1 MRYVPK
7 GVKMQMKHIIK
18 IQATVTVKDKNGKV
32 LAVAKSHPNNLI
44 LNNFGLMLAGLI
56 RGPIAAAGS
65 LITLNDV
72 VPSAQTIRAYNTAVY
87 TFNCANLA
95 TGTQVQVG
103 SGTTAAARTNT
114 NIETAFGTSP
124 ENTRF
129 ATGDG
134 SYVNG
139 IITFSGSVTA
149 GGNGTINEVGLFGA
163 WSSSVGALKYFML
176 FHDILAAGIPF
187 VAGNI
192 IIVSYSIQL

>member
-1 MRYVPK
+1 
-7 GVKMQMKHIIK
+7 MKHAIK

-32 LAVAKSHPNNLI
+32 LATAKSRPNNLI

-56 RGPIAAAGS
+56 RAPIAAAGN
-65 LITLNDV
+65 LITLNDI
-72 VPSAQTIRAYNTAVY
+72 VPSAQTIRANNTAVY

-95 TGTQVQVG
+95 IGTQVQAG
-103 SGTTAAARTNT
+103 NGTTAAARANT
-114 NIETAFGTSP
+114 NIETALGTAP

-149 GGNGTINEVGLFGA
+149 GGSGTIRETGLFGA
-163 WSSSVGALKYFML
+163 WSNSAGALKYFML
-176 FHDILAAGIPF
+176 FHDILATSVPF